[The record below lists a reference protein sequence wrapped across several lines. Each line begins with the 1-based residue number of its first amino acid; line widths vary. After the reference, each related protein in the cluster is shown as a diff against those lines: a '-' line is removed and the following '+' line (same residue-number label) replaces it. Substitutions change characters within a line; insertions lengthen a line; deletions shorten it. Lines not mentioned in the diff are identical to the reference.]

1 MIMAMASAIVSFLER
16 RNAIRSE
23 SREVYIYG
31 CDIALYTFLS
41 TAGLLIIGALA
52 GRLWETT
59 VLVTIFYINQ
69 STGEGFHASTHMRC
83 FITMTIGL
91 LIFVALLLLPLNSMV
106 IGCIGLCSCVILD
119 CFPLVLHKNKR
130 HLISKSGT
138 LIRRSRIAVIVQA
151 MVLLGGLAVNFALA
165 KTIAFS
171 MLLSAASRC
180 TAVAVQ
186 KSASHH

>member
-16 RNAIRSE
+16 RNVIRSE
-23 SREVYIYG
+23 SRDVYIYG

-52 GRLWETT
+52 GRLWETV

-69 STGEGFHASTHMRC
+69 STGGGFHASTHTRC

-91 LIFVALLLLPLNSMV
+91 LVFLALLLLSLGSVV
-106 IGCIGLCSCVILD
+106 IGCIGLCSCVILY

-130 HLISKSGT
+130 HLISKSDT
-138 LIRRSRIAVIVQA
+138 LIRRSHIAVVVQA
-151 MVLLGGLAVNFALA
+151 VVLLGGLAVHIAFAKA
-165 KTIAFS
+165 IAFS

-180 TAVAVQ
+180 AAVALQ